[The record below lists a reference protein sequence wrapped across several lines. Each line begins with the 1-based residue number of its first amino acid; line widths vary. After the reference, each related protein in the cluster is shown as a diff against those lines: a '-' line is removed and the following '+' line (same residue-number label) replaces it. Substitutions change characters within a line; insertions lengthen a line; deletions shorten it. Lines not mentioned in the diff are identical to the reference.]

1 MMRAIQP
8 RIWNHYRRPAWY
20 VQQNILS
27 AMQQFQMSKIPKL
40 HHVKCLSQLSGTY
53 DAKIMSFNEMHFPK
67 EKKANLPAGHVITSK
82 RHMMG
87 AILSLLPPLFQPY

>member
-1 MMRAIQP
+1 
-8 RIWNHYRRPAWY
+8 
-20 VQQNILS
+20 
-27 AMQQFQMSKIPKL
+27 MSKIPKL

-82 RHMMG
+82 RQIRKEKDFSHMMG
-87 AILSLLPPLFQPY
+87 DILSLLPPLFQPY

>member
-1 MMRAIQP
+1 MP
-8 RIWNHYRRPAWY
+8 
-20 VQQNILS
+20 
-27 AMQQFQMSKIPKL
+27 
-40 HHVKCLSQLSGTY
+40 SQLSGTY

-67 EKKANLPAGHVITSK
+67 DKKANLPAGHVITSK